1 MQDTKAS
8 SHAHFDESLQ
18 LGQHRVHR
26 STRPVICP
34 WKGIYIAAH
43 SNYDADSLAAND
55 S

>member
-18 LGQHRVHR
+18 LGRHSVHR
-26 STRPVICP
+26 STRPVICL
-34 WKGIYIAAH
+34 WKGIYTAAH
-43 SNYDADSLAAND
+43 SNYDADSPAANG